1 MFLTTNEICF
11 QTELLDLALV
21 SGFPLF
27 QTSFL
32 HILFIR
38 FSNYEDVAKFLHVV
52 LTRLNFLDASS
63 IFTVDLFGR
72 SVVSV
77 LTNKIFFQKGSQRRD
92 SIEILKD
99 VVTFFF
105 EHNQEIGIR
114 WAPYGEVFEIDEIL
128 YDSNFFLLN
137 ILDKQLVIPSDGE
150 PIVFIDLRRQ
160 SFVREEN
167 QTERVV
173 IL

>member
-1 MFLTTNEICF
+1 MFLTTNEDCS
-11 QTELLDLALV
+11 QTQLLDLALV

-38 FSNYEDVAKFLHVV
+38 FSNCEDVAKLLHVV
-52 LTRLNFLDASS
+52 STRLNFLDASS

-72 SVVSV
+72 SVVDV
-77 LTNKIFFQKGSQRRD
+77 LINEIFFQEGSQRRD
-92 SIEILKD
+92 SIEILKE

-114 WAPYGEVFEIDEIL
+114 WAP
-128 YDSNFFLLN
+128 
-137 ILDKQLVIPSDGE
+137 
-150 PIVFIDLRRQ
+150 
-160 SFVREEN
+160 
-167 QTERVV
+167 
-173 IL
+173 